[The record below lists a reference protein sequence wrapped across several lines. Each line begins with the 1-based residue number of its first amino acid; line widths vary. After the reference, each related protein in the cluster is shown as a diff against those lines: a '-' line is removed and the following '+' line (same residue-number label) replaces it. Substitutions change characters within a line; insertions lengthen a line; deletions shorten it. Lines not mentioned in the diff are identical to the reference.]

1 MGELIRIA
9 GTADVKPGA
18 GMVAEVNGKAIALFN
33 VEGAFFCHR
42 QYLRP
47 SGRPAGRRGGG
58 RGCGNLP
65 VAQLAV
71 QRKDRHLRQQSLG
84 ESDRIRSHG

>member
-33 VEGAFFCHR
+33 VDGTFYAIDNTCVAPR
-42 QYLRP
+42 
-47 SGRPAGRRGGG
+47 RPAGRRRRRG
-58 RGCGNLP
+58 RCRSP
-65 VAQLAV
+65 V
-71 QRKDRHLRQQSLG
+71 
-84 ESDRIRSHG
+84 HGTTGSSM